1 MTKKMPTTN
10 ASTIGQPDPDGMGST
25 SSKWPSRTV
34 LACVAWPWSRGNR
47 SRSSTSQF
55 GYGLDT
61 LGMTAKLY
69 GGGGDGV
76 VHPRVPPWN
85 GSGPAGTPRRR
96 LQKRLAKIIT
106 RPAVSTK
113 EPIVSA
119 RLYESQ
125 PNPEWYV

>member
-10 ASTIGQPDPDGMGST
+10 ASTIGHPDSDGMCT
-25 SSKWPSRTV
+25 ASSKWPSRTV
-34 LACVAWPWSRGNR
+34 LACVAWPWSRGNP
-47 SRSSTSQF
+47 SRSSGSQF
-55 GYGLDT
+55 GYGLVT

-69 GGGGDGV
+69 GGGGDVV
-76 VHPRVPPWN
+76 VHSSVPPWN

-96 LQKRLAKIIT
+96 LQNRLAKIIS
-106 RPAVSTK
+106 RPAVSTN